1 MIRLGEKQILN
12 VVRIKDFGIYVGD
25 EEETVLLPR
34 KYVPESARIGDS
46 LEVFVYRLSLIHI

>member
-12 VVRIKDFGIYVGD
+12 VVRVKDFGIYVGD

-34 KYVPESARIGDS
+34 KYVPEGARIGD
-46 LEVFVYRLSLIHI
+46 

>member
-46 LEVFVYRLSLIHI
+46 LEVLCIGIPVIG